1 MSVVSDISLG
11 MTDTPADKARQAS
24 IDEFLEK
31 LSTGQRPD
39 QGPYLPEETWSEIKQ
54 GLWLG
59 GTHDAHDMRLVGN
72 RLERPAIGPEDFD
85 TVITMYAWAQP
96 ADWFV
101 KEIRFGIYDGDMS
114 DFETSA
120 LRDIAKIAHSDWR
133 AGKKVLIRCQAG
145 INRSGLV
152 MALVL
157 IRDGMSAAKAI
168 QLMRDKRARSV
179 LRNETFEKWLLA
191 IKAADWRS

>member
-1 MSVVSDISLG
+1 MSEDSVIYLAMADS
-11 MTDTPADKARQAS
+11 PADQARQES
-24 IDEFLEK
+24 IDESLEK
-31 LSTGQRPD
+31 LSSGQRPD
-39 QGPYLPEETWSEIKQ
+39 QSPYLPEETWSEVKL

-59 GTHDAHDMRLVGN
+59 GTHDEHDMRLFGN
-72 RLERPAIGPEDFD
+72 RLERPAIGPDDFD

-96 ADWFV
+96 TDWFV

-120 LRDIAKIAHSDWR
+120 LRDIAKIAHTDWR

-168 QLMRDKRARSV
+168 ELMRNRRARSV
-179 LRNETFEKWLLA
+179 LRNETFEKWLKS
-191 IKAADWRS
+191 IKPAEWRN